1 MIWLLIITYDFQKL
15 KTIKSFA
22 REIYNDNL
30 TLEDALG
37 EQINIKNEIDKFKKS
52 TKPQNSNKK
61 EKNHGI
67 LRMQLYF
74 LKEDQK
80 FL

>member
-1 MIWLLIITYDFQKL
+1 MIINRNIWFSEVKNN
-15 KTIKSFA
+15 KAFFA
-22 REIYNDNL
+22 REIYNDDL

-74 LKEDQK
+74 LKEDKK